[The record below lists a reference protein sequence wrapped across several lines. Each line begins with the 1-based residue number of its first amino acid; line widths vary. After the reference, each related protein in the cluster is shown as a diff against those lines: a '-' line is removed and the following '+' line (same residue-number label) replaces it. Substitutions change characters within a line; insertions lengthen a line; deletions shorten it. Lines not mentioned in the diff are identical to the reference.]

1 MFKIEWT
8 KRHTTILIYTCCTI
22 LIAVVLVLAILF
34 PGILIGILK
43 GFLSAISPVIFGFA
57 IAYLLHPICRFF
69 DTKALRFLSKTK
81 QRQRLTRVL
90 AVVLTFLVAAA
101 VIALFIGMVVPQIKA
116 SYLDLEKKFDGYV
129 QNASV
134 WLEDFLREITNGGE
148 MDALDAV
155 LNIDLVFDTL
165 EKMIDTSLEA
175 IGGLADT
182 VVSYSSKVVSIAWRV
197 GVSLVFAA
205 YFLLQKEMLLTAISE
220 LADMLLPAKLNH
232 GTRKWLAYTHE
243 AFGGFIAG
251 KLLNALIITLLN
263 FIVFGLCDIP
273 YYPLIALITGITD
286 MIPYF
291 GPFIGAIPSAF
302 IILIAD
308 PIKVIW
314 FAVLVLVIQQ
324 IDGNFVGPKILG
336 EKVGVDSLLIIIAIT
351 VSGRLWGIVGMFIG
365 VPLFTVLQ
373 QAVREFVNNRLAKKG
388 LPTETSAYKTD
399 SKRKGAA
406 K

>member
-22 LIAVVLVLAILF
+22 LIAVALVLAILF
-34 PGILIGILK
+34 PGILLGIAK
-43 GFLSAISPVIFGFA
+43 GFFRAVSPVIFGFV

-69 DTKALRFLSKTK
+69 DTKALRFLNKKKERPVLVRT
-81 QRQRLTRVL
+81 L
-90 AVVLTFLVAAA
+90 AVALTFLVTAA

-134 WLEDFLREITNGGE
+134 WLENFLREITDDGE
-148 MDALDAV
+148 VNALDAL
-155 LNIDLVFDTL
+155 LNIDIVFDTI
-165 EKMIDTSLEA
+165 EKLIETTFGA
-175 IGGLADT
+175 IGNIADT
-182 VVSYSSKVVSIAWRV
+182 VVSYSSKLLSIV
-197 GVSLVFAA
+197 GRGIVSLVFAV
-205 YFLLQKEMLLTAISE
+205 YFLLRKETLQTGISE
-220 LADMLLPAKLNH
+220 LADLLLPAQLNS
-232 GTRKWLAYTHE
+232 GARKWLAYTDE

-251 KLLNALIITLLN
+251 KLLDALLITLLN
-263 FIVFGLCDIP
+263 FIVFGLCGIP
-273 YYPLIALITGITD
+273 YYPLIALITGVTD

-291 GPFIGAIPSAF
+291 GPFIGAVPSVF

-314 FAVLVLVIQQ
+314 FVILVLVIQQ
-324 IDGNFVGPKILG
+324 IDGNLIGPKILG

-351 VSGRLWGIVGMFIG
+351 VSGGLWGIVGMFIG

-373 QAVREFVNNRLAKKG
+373 QAAREIVNSRLTKKG
-388 LPTETSAYKTD
+388 LPTELSAYKSD
-399 SKRKGAA
+399 SKRKEAA